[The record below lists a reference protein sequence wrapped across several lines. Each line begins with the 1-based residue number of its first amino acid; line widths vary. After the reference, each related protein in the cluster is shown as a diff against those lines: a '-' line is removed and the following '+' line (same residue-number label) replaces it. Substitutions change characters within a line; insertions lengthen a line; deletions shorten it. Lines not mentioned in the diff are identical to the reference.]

1 MPNIEKLLD
10 VASNDIPAQFPKINR
25 GVDIASE
32 GLDLANTRLN
42 DAQGYLTS
50 AQERVGDYQ
59 EAAGRAQEV
68 NNQANSALRQQSTS
82 GLPQYQIQKLSTDS
96 SQDTV
101 NDNQIVSNND
111 VKSMNSALAEALLTL
126 SSNSDNQAKATQS
139 DIKALKDISYGVIGS
154 NRPTEF
160 NDMLRNLKTR
170 LENSSK
176 SNQQLIDVLKELE
189 KENMSIYRRK
199 LNKLRVPIIVSPIHY
214 VQRINSLMH

>member
-50 AQERVGDYQ
+50 AQQRVGDYQ
-59 EAAGRAQEV
+59 EAAGRAQV

-176 SNQQLIDVLKELE
+176 SNQQLIDVLKF
-189 KENMSIYRRK
+189 RK
-199 LNKLRVPIIVSPIHY
+199 KRTCRFIVA
-214 VQRINSLMH
+214 N

>member
-1 MPNIEKLLD
+1 ML
-10 VASNDIPAQFPKINR
+10 R
-25 GVDIASE
+25 
-32 GLDLANTRLN
+32 
-42 DAQGYLTS
+42 
-50 AQERVGDYQ
+50 
-59 EAAGRAQEV
+59 V

-111 VKSMNSALAEALLTL
+111 VKSMNSAEALLTL

-176 SNQQLIDVLKELE
+176 SNQQLIDVLK
-189 KENMSIYRRK
+189 N
-199 LNKLRVPIIVSPIHY
+199 
-214 VQRINSLMH
+214 